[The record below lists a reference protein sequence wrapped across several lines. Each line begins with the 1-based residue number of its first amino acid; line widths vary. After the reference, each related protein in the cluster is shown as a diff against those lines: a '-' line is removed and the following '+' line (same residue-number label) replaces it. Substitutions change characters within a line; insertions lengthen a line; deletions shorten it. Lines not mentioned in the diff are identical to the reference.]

1 MQTVEYY
8 KAKAKEL
15 FLSGCNCTQSVVGA
29 FAEDFDIDKRTLMML
44 VSPFGGGMG
53 RLREVCGTV
62 SGMFFVAGLIYGY
75 SEPGDNGKK
84 AALYAKI
91 QELAALFREKNGS
104 IICREILG
112 LGAGA
117 DKPTPEKR
125 TAEYYKKRPCP
136 DLCADAAGIIA
147 QFIIDNPPPA

>member
-8 KAKAKEL
+8 KTKAKEL

-112 LGAGA
+112 LGAGE

-147 QFIIDNPPPA
+147 QFIIDNPPA